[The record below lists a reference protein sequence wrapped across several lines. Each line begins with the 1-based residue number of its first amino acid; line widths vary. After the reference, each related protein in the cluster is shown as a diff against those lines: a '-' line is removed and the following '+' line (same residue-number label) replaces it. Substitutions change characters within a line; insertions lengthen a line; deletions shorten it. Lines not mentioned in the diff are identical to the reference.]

1 MLERDIILRWLRSF
15 SEGLLR
21 VVGKAHVL
29 EEERKKEFAKLYQ
42 TFFDMN
48 RESFLKIEKDG
59 FFEGLFNSD
68 EDLQIRKEKLVAL
81 CELIETDLKFEKNE
95 EIKTNLSNK
104 IEVLKDVLN
113 EQYGFEYL
121 DFNRS

>member
-21 VVGKAHVL
+21 VVGKVHIL

-48 RESFLKIEKDG
+48 RESFLKTEKDG
-59 FFEGLFNSD
+59 FFEDLFNSD

-95 EIKTNLSNK
+95 EIKTNLSK
-104 IEVLKDVLN
+104 RIGMLKDVLN